1 WWWGLSTGDHPELI
15 KARFA
20 SRAREPATLWD
31 NPVKGKWQ
39 QCVRPSPAYAD
50 APVYES
56 TGYLQVFLDGGLN
69 QQRISICNA
78 VAVARL
84 LNATLLIP
92 HFQINPVWLD
102 DSQFEDIFDIEHF
115 MRYLQRD
122 VLVVRQLPHKYR
134 WSTREFYSTGVHQNR
149 IKFAPMHAT
158 PEWYLKNVLPKLQR
172 HGVVAIAPFT
182 HRLAF
187 DGLPPD
193 VQRLRCRVNFH
204 ALRFV
209 EPVRRL
215 GKILVERLR
224 DPNRRHVKRGVLFG
238 KGGDVSSYGGKGKVG
253 GIGEG
258 AAEGEKTAA
267 EKEAEDESEKAAEMA
282 AAKAAEMVGQLQ
294 EEARG
299 GAGAG
304 VGEGGERAEIVSERR
319 EETKETFKE
328 ALAGEGEGKGGREG
342 EEGVGGGD
350 VSGAA
355 GVRVIQ
361 DGKGMSGVLAGAGG
375 DGDGDEG
382 DTGGDDDGGGVSGDG
397 GDAGVGA
404 SGGAAVTSASLQGS
418 TGGIEAVEEDEGEE
432 EGEGEAEGGGKRRLL
447 QERRGGVED
456 GVSVEKGGGGKG
468 GGRGGGAGV
477 GRMGEEDSEEG
488 SEGAFWS
495 EDGVIDEAARE
506 RVRRALRA
514 GREGRVVVGQAGSVT
529 AGNGSAGNGSAG
541 NGSGGNGSGGNGSGG
556 KSSGVGKVE
565 VAVVL
570 DEQGGPVDGLSQIQE
585 SDEGGDT
592 GDGEGG
598 AGRIRSS
605 SSHGSSGSSGSSH
618 GSSGSSSSSHGSSGS
633 SGSSGSGGNSKES
646 DAGSSRL
653 LSGRPLLEK
662 GGGWG
667 RREGKK
673 KRYVA
678 MHLRFDMDMVAHS
691 ACDYGET
698 WAEREALSK
707 YREYAW
713 LGRVDKLRFSSDEL
727 RLAGKCPLTPEEVGL
742 VLAALGFSAK
752 TRLYVATYQ
761 VYGGEKRIAPLRRLF
776 PWLEDKTS
784 LATEEELRP
793 FLGKASLLA
802 ALDFYVSRYSD
813 VFVSASLGNMH
824 NVMAAHR
831 AYFGGLKTINF
842 NGTLLATLLAAPP
855 NTLNWNEFVR
865 AVRIGHRSRM
875 GKIKLRR
882 AGQSIYTYPAPD
894 CLCPVDVPPSQ
905 PTAGAVTSVANSGLD
920 LLTSYNIDSA
930 KDAEVATDGIG
941 IQNSG
946 VTSRLTSVRG
956 SREHGSRASR
966 AGMAARGRFGGV
978 KRENEGFDFQYRM
991 SVDNSEF
998 VTYSELVT
1006 EVILCQQRGVTI
1018 ASCEKSEFWQHCDLT
1033 PFFPSTFP
1041 IPPATLSHHPC
1052 QSLYSFLRALIAAAL
1067 MARPLITARLHGSTA
1082 GGAVALRVD
1091 VKESLVAAL
1100 GAAAALTG
1108 NLASGTSRARV
1119 LKLYAA
1125 LSLMAC
1131 IAALL
1136 PLLTGPLVY
1145 PEKWSAV
1152 RSSGSSSAEGRHNVD
1167 QLWTAVTTACIAIDM
1182 AGLHLPSFS
1191 TNLVST
1197 AALQDAMVTTTTPG
1211 GHRVSVCTCTRMGRH
1226 LATFTRRPGSSLYTL
1241 ATEPPQVAASAQV
1254 SASGPVAPPCSC
1266 CLLSQQTLLWHHR
1279 LGHPSLPRL
1288 RGMHSRLL
1296 VSGLPRSLPP
1306 LPPSLAPPC
1315 LPCVEGR
1322 QRAAP
1327 HSSSFPPTSAPLQ
1340 TLHMNVWGPARVNG
1354 QGRERYFLLVVDDYT
1369 QYTTVFPL
1377 RSKGEVVDVLIPWIR
1392 AVRLQLRE
1400 RFCQDLPVLRLHS
1413 DRGGEFSSDLLRD
1426 FCRREGILQLFTLPD
1441 SPQQNGIA
1449 ERRIGL
1455 VMEVA
1460 RTSMIHA
1467 AAPHFLWPF
1476 AVRYAAHQL
1485 NLWPRVS
1492 LPETSPTLRWTGKVG
1507 DASVFR
1513 IWGSRAFV
1521 RDTSADK
1528 LSARAISCVFLGFSP
1543 DAPGWQFYH
1552 PTSHRVFPSHD
1563 VTFDKSVPIYLL
1575 FPYRSAPPP
1584 PPPLFLAPGPP
1595 PVDPLPPQGPA
1606 PSGVS
1611 QVNPLPDTVPVE
1623 VAVGSCAAPGA
1634 ASGGATSKGAEPGG
1648 AEPGVAEPGDTG
1660 SEGAG
1665 SGGAEPEGAESEGA
1679 RSEGAEPR
1687 GAGHAGSGGAEP
1699 RGTASFGG
1707 PARAPPR
1714 LSPRLEP
1721 LSPQQLREWFA
1732 QRTRLR
1738 SEAAGAGVSA
1748 VGDPGAGGTG
1758 VTAGAGGTGGAAAA
1772 GTGGARTG
1780 GTGAEGTGGV
1790 GGAGAGDSTELGA
1803 AGAGGAGAV
1812 GAGARGSG
1820 AGGAGAIDPGAGGA
1834 GGTVRPR
1841 PYFVP
1846 LLQQIGG
1853 LTERCESESRPAFP
1867 VRTGRRVPRPRPPPV
1882 PGTHAMAH
1890 RPSSVPLRVPLP
1902 PPPESSLPAI
1912 LDPESD
1918 RACAASP
1925 TVSRLLAIV
1934 VTDPSFESTAASAL
1948 VAELVDFASTCRPD
1962 YASTLVSESES
1973 VSPPSVGGECALGT
1987 DVLED
1992 RQEDFECLA
2001 AAVPRFFHAT
2011 C

>member
-102 DSQFEDIFDIEHF
+102 DSACSPSPLSPPSPPSPTI
-115 MRYLQRD
+115 
-122 VLVVRQLPHKYR
+122 
-134 WSTREFYSTGVHQNR
+134 S
-149 IKFAPMHAT
+149 
-158 PEWYLKNVLPKLQR
+158 

-678 MHLRFDMDMVAHS
+678 MHLRFDM
-691 ACDYGET
+691 
-698 WAEREALSK
+698 
-707 YREYAW
+707 
-713 LGRVDKLRFSSDEL
+713 
-727 RLAGKCPLTPEEVGL
+727 
-742 VLAALGFSAK
+742 
-752 TRLYVATYQ
+752 
-761 VYGGEKRIAPLRRLF
+761 
-776 PWLEDKTS
+776 
-784 LATEEELRP
+784 
-793 FLGKASLLA
+793 
-802 ALDFYVSRYSD
+802 
-813 VFVSASLGNMH
+813 
-824 NVMAAHR
+824 
-831 AYFGGLKTINF
+831 
-842 NGTLLATLLAAPP
+842 
-855 NTLNWNEFVR
+855 
-865 AVRIGHRSRM
+865 
-875 GKIKLRR
+875 
-882 AGQSIYTYPAPD
+882 
-894 CLCPVDVPPSQ
+894 
-905 PTAGAVTSVANSGLD
+905 
-920 LLTSYNIDSA
+920 
-930 KDAEVATDGIG
+930 
-941 IQNSG
+941 
-946 VTSRLTSVRG
+946 VRG
-956 SREHGSRASR
+956 WE
-966 AGMAARGRFGGV
+966 
-978 KRENEGFDFQYRM
+978 
-991 SVDNSEF
+991 
-998 VTYSELVT
+998 
-1006 EVILCQQRGVTI
+1006 
-1018 ASCEKSEFWQHCDLT
+1018 
-1033 PFFPSTFP
+1033 
-1041 IPPATLSHHPC
+1041 
-1052 QSLYSFLRALIAAAL
+1052 
-1067 MARPLITARLHGSTA
+1067 
-1082 GGAVALRVD
+1082 
-1091 VKESLVAAL
+1091 
-1100 GAAAALTG
+1100 
-1108 NLASGTSRARV
+1108 
-1119 LKLYAA
+1119 
-1125 LSLMAC
+1125 
-1131 IAALL
+1131 
-1136 PLLTGPLVY
+1136 
-1145 PEKWSAV
+1145 
-1152 RSSGSSSAEGRHNVD
+1152 
-1167 QLWTAVTTACIAIDM
+1167 
-1182 AGLHLPSFS
+1182 
-1191 TNLVST
+1191 
-1197 AALQDAMVTTTTPG
+1197 
-1211 GHRVSVCTCTRMGRH
+1211 
-1226 LATFTRRPGSSLYTL
+1226 
-1241 ATEPPQVAASAQV
+1241 
-1254 SASGPVAPPCSC
+1254 
-1266 CLLSQQTLLWHHR
+1266 
-1279 LGHPSLPRL
+1279 
-1288 RGMHSRLL
+1288 
-1296 VSGLPRSLPP
+1296 
-1306 LPPSLAPPC
+1306 
-1315 LPCVEGR
+1315 
-1322 QRAAP
+1322 
-1327 HSSSFPPTSAPLQ
+1327 
-1340 TLHMNVWGPARVNG
+1340 
-1354 QGRERYFLLVVDDYT
+1354 
-1369 QYTTVFPL
+1369 
-1377 RSKGEVVDVLIPWIR
+1377 
-1392 AVRLQLRE
+1392 
-1400 RFCQDLPVLRLHS
+1400 
-1413 DRGGEFSSDLLRD
+1413 
-1426 FCRREGILQLFTLPD
+1426 
-1441 SPQQNGIA
+1441 
-1449 ERRIGL
+1449 
-1455 VMEVA
+1455 
-1460 RTSMIHA
+1460 
-1467 AAPHFLWPF
+1467 
-1476 AVRYAAHQL
+1476 
-1485 NLWPRVS
+1485 
-1492 LPETSPTLRWTGKVG
+1492 
-1507 DASVFR
+1507 
-1513 IWGSRAFV
+1513 
-1521 RDTSADK
+1521 
-1528 LSARAISCVFLGFSP
+1528 SP
-1543 DAPGWQFYH
+1543 DFRH
-1552 PTSHRVFPSHD
+1552 
-1563 VTFDKSVPIYLL
+1563 
-1575 FPYRSAPPP
+1575 
-1584 PPPLFLAPGPP
+1584 
-1595 PVDPLPPQGPA
+1595 
-1606 PSGVS
+1606 
-1611 QVNPLPDTVPVE
+1611 
-1623 VAVGSCAAPGA
+1623 
-1634 ASGGATSKGAEPGG
+1634 
-1648 AEPGVAEPGDTG
+1648 
-1660 SEGAG
+1660 
-1665 SGGAEPEGAESEGA
+1665 
-1679 RSEGAEPR
+1679 
-1687 GAGHAGSGGAEP
+1687 
-1699 RGTASFGG
+1699 
-1707 PARAPPR
+1707 
-1714 LSPRLEP
+1714 
-1721 LSPQQLREWFA
+1721 
-1732 QRTRLR
+1732 
-1738 SEAAGAGVSA
+1738 
-1748 VGDPGAGGTG
+1748 
-1758 VTAGAGGTGGAAAA
+1758 
-1772 GTGGARTG
+1772 
-1780 GTGAEGTGGV
+1780 
-1790 GGAGAGDSTELGA
+1790 
-1803 AGAGGAGAV
+1803 
-1812 GAGARGSG
+1812 
-1820 AGGAGAIDPGAGGA
+1820 
-1834 GGTVRPR
+1834 
-1841 PYFVP
+1841 
-1846 LLQQIGG
+1846 
-1853 LTERCESESRPAFP
+1853 
-1867 VRTGRRVPRPRPPPV
+1867 
-1882 PGTHAMAH
+1882 
-1890 RPSSVPLRVPLP
+1890 
-1902 PPPESSLPAI
+1902 
-1912 LDPESD
+1912 
-1918 RACAASP
+1918 
-1925 TVSRLLAIV
+1925 
-1934 VTDPSFESTAASAL
+1934 
-1948 VAELVDFASTCRPD
+1948 
-1962 YASTLVSESES
+1962 
-1973 VSPPSVGGECALGT
+1973 
-1987 DVLED
+1987 
-1992 RQEDFECLA
+1992 
-2001 AAVPRFFHAT
+2001 
-2011 C
+2011 